1 MSTIVSIRLADQI
14 AQRLGEIAR
23 ASQRSRSFHV
33 QKAVE
38 AYLEDYAELQIALD
52 RFGEAGDPI
61 LSSREMKKELGL

>member
-1 MSTIVSIRLADQI
+1 MSTIVSIRLDDQI
-14 AQRLGEIAR
+14 AQQLAEIAR

-52 RFGEAGDPI
+52 RFREAGDPI
-61 LSSREMKKELGL
+61 LSSREMKQELGL